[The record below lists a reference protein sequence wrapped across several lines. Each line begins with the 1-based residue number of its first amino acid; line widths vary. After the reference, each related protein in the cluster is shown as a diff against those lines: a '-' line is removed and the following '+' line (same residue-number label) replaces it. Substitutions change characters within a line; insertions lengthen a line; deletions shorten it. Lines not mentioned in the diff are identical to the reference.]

1 MTHAL
6 SATGTLLGKETQVG
20 TTRPMFLGVYVALVA
35 SLVLFACGSSQPHQT
50 ALGVN
55 SATSEPAEGSALP
68 TSTTPSNQV
77 AFLDLDLD
85 GKISRFLEAPNSTL
99 AANIASEMGQTGDPR
114 WTPWLI
120 DVLKLGFSSETTW
133 TATRA
138 LADLSG
144 LSSTGNA
151 ADDFVKYGS
160 WVRDQQFDLGP
171 EYREWKLAFLGAL
184 DPSYPT
190 LVKDIESLELLSYIQ
205 WGGVRRGGI
214 PELNN
219 PEHVNANAAHFLQP
233 DELVIGA
240 VINTT
245 PIAYPL
251 RFINHHE
258 LLNDVV
264 DDVPITLGYCSLC
277 RTGIVYL
284 TELPEDVL
292 KFQTSGLL
300 IDSNKIMVDNN
311 TDSLWRHIHGDAIA
325 GPKSGTTLTAAP
337 SVTTTWSSWVEKHP
351 TSLTISTPDTTW
363 FPGQPERQPITYD
376 YTPSSAYQRYYS
388 EEDLWFPAPTAP
400 TTALGLK
407 DEVVG
412 IALEDL
418 ELAIPVEDLG
428 SVPFVVNTSESTLLI
443 LPTGAGARV
452 YKSSEVPTPDLLD
465 LDTIGTQWTETHVAV
480 PLQHTPQ
487 QTVLFERVPSTQM
500 FWFAWHALHPDTRI
514 QEKSPTHE
522 RNNPR

>member
-1 MTHAL
+1 MRVVTHAPTT
-6 SATGTLLGKETQVG
+6 TGTLWIKEPVAGRTP
-20 TTRPMFLGVYVALVA
+20 PMFSRVCVALVA
-35 SLVLFACGSSQPHQT
+35 SLVLVACGSSEPHQT
-50 ALGVN
+50 EL
-55 SATSEPAEGSALP
+55 ERDP
-68 TSTTPSNQV
+68 TASNNEV
-77 AFLDLDLD
+77 AFLDLDLE

-99 AANIASEMGQTGDPR
+99 AANIASVMGQTGDPR
-114 WTPWLI
+114 WSPWLI
-120 DVLKLGFSSETTW
+120 DVLRLGFSSETTR

-138 LADLSG
+138 LADISG
-144 LSSTGNA
+144 LGSKGNA
-151 ADDFVKYGS
+151 ADDFVNYGS
-160 WVRDQQFDLGP
+160 WVRNQTFDLEP
-171 EYREWKLAFLGAL
+171 DYRKWKLAFLGAL

-190 LVKDIESLELLSYIQ
+190 LLKDINSLELLSHIQ

-219 PEHVNANAAHFLQP
+219 PEHIKAGGAHFLQP
-233 DELVIGA
+233 DELVIGV

-258 LLNDVV
+258 LLNDLV

-284 TELPEDVL
+284 TELPGEVL
-292 KFQTSGLL
+292 NFQTSGLL

-311 TDSLWRHIHGDAIA
+311 SNSLWRHIRGDAIA
-325 GPKSGTTLTAAP
+325 GPKSGTTLTTVP
-337 SVTTTWSSWVEKHP
+337 SVTTNWSLWTEKYP

-363 FPGQPERQPITYD
+363 FPGQSERQPIAYD
-376 YTPSSAYQRYYS
+376 YTPNSAYQRYYS

-400 TTALGLK
+400 TTSLELK

-412 IALEDL
+412 ITLENM

-428 SVPFVVNTSESTLLI
+428 SVPFVADTSEGTLLI

-452 YKSSEVPTPDLLD
+452 YKSSEMETPDLLA
-465 LDTIGTQWTETHVAV
+465 LDMIGTQWTETHVAV

-487 QTVLFERVPSTQM
+487 QTFVFERVPSTQM
-500 FWFAWHALHPDTRI
+500 FWFAWHALHPDTHIR
-514 QEKSPTHE
+514 EKSPTYE
-522 RNNPR
+522 